1 MLVYRQR
8 GSDIRLVRILQNI
21 IFSLNISEVSTI
33 LYAAC
38 PKTMNSKNP
47 ATYNVNIRDKCI
59 ADIKLI

>member
-8 GSDIRLVRILQNI
+8 YKTGENI
-21 IFSLNISEVSTI
+21 TKHNFLAEYFRSVNDSFRCMPENHEFKES
-33 LYAAC
+33 
-38 PKTMNSKNP
+38 